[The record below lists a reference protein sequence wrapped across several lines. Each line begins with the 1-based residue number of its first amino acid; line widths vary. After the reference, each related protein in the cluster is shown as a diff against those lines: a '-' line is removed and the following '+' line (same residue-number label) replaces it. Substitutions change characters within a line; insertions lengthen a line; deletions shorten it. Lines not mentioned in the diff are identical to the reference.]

1 MTATM
6 RAAQVQQAGGPF
18 VVVDMPVPEPG
29 PGQVR
34 VKVHACGICGGD
46 AIPRNALF
54 GTKLPRVPG
63 HEIAGVVD
71 AVGAGVEVWQVGQRV
86 GVGWGGGVD
95 FTCEYCRR
103 GDFTNCLSRTI
114 VGMSY
119 DGGYAEYIVAP
130 QDAVARIP
138 EGLTFEEAAP
148 LMCAGVTAFNALR
161 HAHAGPGATVA
172 VQGVGGV
179 GHLAIQFADKMGFR
193 TVAINRG
200 RDKEELA
207 RRLGADEY
215 IDSTEGQAGDALKAV
230 GGASAVLATVS
241 RAELQTDLVKGLRP
255 NGQLIVLEGGDPMQV
270 TGHHLADGRLT
281 VSGWYSGV
289 AQDSEDTLNFV
300 VLKGVRPI
308 IETYPLEQAEE
319 AWQHQ
324 PKANLRIV
332 LQTQR
337 ALPKGGARGAG
348 AADRAAGKPR
358 HR

>member
-18 VVVDMPVPEPG
+18 VMTDLPIPEPKR
-29 PGQVR
+29 GQIR
-34 VKVHACGICGGD
+34 VKVYACGICGGD

-54 GTKLPRVPG
+54 GTVLPRVPG

-71 AVGAGVEVWQVGQRV
+71 AVGEGVEVFQVGQRV
-86 GVGWGGGVD
+86 GVGWSGGVD

-103 GDFTNCLSRTI
+103 GDFTNCVQHTI
-114 VGMSY
+114 VGTSY
-119 DGGYAEYIVAP
+119 DGGYADYMVAP

-148 LMCAGVTAFNALR
+148 LMCGGITAFNALR
-161 HAHAGPGATVA
+161 HAHAGPGDTVA

-179 GHLAIQFADKMGFR
+179 GHLAIQFANKMGFR

-200 RDKEELA
+200 RDKEKLA
-207 RRLGADEY
+207 RELGADEY
-215 IDSTEGQAGDALKAV
+215 IDSNEGSAGEALKALD
-230 GGASAVLATVS
+230 GASAILATVS
-241 RAELQTDLVKGLRP
+241 RAELQSDLVKGLRP
-255 NGQLIVLEGGDPMQV
+255 NGQLIVLEGGDPIQV
-270 TGHHLADGRLT
+270 TGHELADTRLS

-289 AQDSEDTLNFV
+289 AQDSEDTLNFA
-300 VLKGVRPI
+300 VLKGIRPI
-308 IETYPLEQAEE
+308 IETYPLEEAEE

-332 LQTQR
+332 LKTQ
-337 ALPKGGARGAG
+337 PQ
-348 AADRAAGKPR
+348 
-358 HR
+358 

>member
-54 GTKLPRVPG
+54 DTKLPRVPG

-148 LMCAGVTAFNALR
+148 LMCAGTTAFNALR
-161 HAHAGPGATVA
+161 HAHAGPGDTVA
-172 VQGVGGV
+172 VHGVGGV

-215 IDSTEGQAGDALKAV
+215 IDSSQGDAGEALKAL

-332 LQTQR
+332 LQTER
-337 ALPKGGARGAG
+337 ALPNGGPRGAG

>member
-18 VVVDMPVPEPG
+18 VMTDLPIPEPKA
-29 PGQVR
+29 GQIR
-34 VKVHACGICGGD
+34 VKVYACGICGGD

-54 GTKLPRVPG
+54 GTVLPRVPG

-71 AVGAGVEVWQVGQRV
+71 AVGDGVTVWEAGQRV
-86 GVGWGGGVD
+86 GVGWSGGVD
-95 FTCEYCRR
+95 FTCEFCRR
-103 GDFTNCLSRTI
+103 GDFTNCVQHTI
-114 VGMSY
+114 VGTSY
-119 DGGYAEYIVAP
+119 DGGYAEYMVAP

-138 EGLTFEEAAP
+138 EGLTFEDAAP
-148 LMCAGVTAFNALR
+148 LMCGGITAFNALR
-161 HAHAGPGATVA
+161 HAHAGPGDTVA

-179 GHLAIQFADKMGFR
+179 GHLAIQFANKMGFR

-200 RDKEELA
+200 RDKEKLA
-207 RRLGADEY
+207 RELGADEY
-215 IDSTEGQAGDALKAV
+215 IDSNEGSAGEALKAL

-241 RAELQTDLVKGLRP
+241 RAELQSDLVKGLRP
-255 NGQLIVLEGGDPMQV
+255 NGQLIVLEGGDPIQV
-270 TGHHLADGRLT
+270 TGHDLADTRLS

-289 AQDSEDTLNFV
+289 AQDSEETLNFA
-300 VLKGVRPI
+300 VLKGIRPI

-332 LQTQR
+332 LKTQ
-337 ALPKGGARGAG
+337 PE
-348 AADRAAGKPR
+348 
-358 HR
+358 

>member
-1 MTATM
+1 MTETM

-18 VVVDMPVPEPG
+18 VVTDVPIPEPKA
-29 PGQVR
+29 GQIR

-54 GTKLPRVPG
+54 GTVLPRIPG

-71 AVGAGVEVWQVGQRV
+71 AVGEGVTVWELGQRV
-86 GVGWGGGVD
+86 GVGWSGGVD
-95 FTCEYCRR
+95 FTCEFCRR

-114 VGMSY
+114 VGTSY
-119 DGGYAEYIVAP
+119 DGGYAEFMVAP

-138 EGLTFEEAAP
+138 EALSFEDAAP
-148 LMCAGVTAFNALR
+148 LMCGGITAFNALR
-161 HAHAGPGATVA
+161 HAKAGPGDTIA

-200 RDKEELA
+200 RDKEKLA
-207 RRLGADEY
+207 RQLGADEY
-215 IDSTEGQAGDALKAV
+215 IDSNEGDAGEALQAL
-230 GGASAVLATVS
+230 GGAAVVLATVS
-241 RAELQTDLVKGLRP
+241 RAELQSDLVKGLRP
-255 NGQLIVLEGGDPMQV
+255 NGQLIVLEGSDPIQV
-270 TGHHLADGRLT
+270 TGHALSEGRLS

-289 AQDSEDTLNFV
+289 AQDSEETLNFA
-300 VLKGVRPI
+300 VLKNIRPI
-308 IETYPLEQAEE
+308 IETFPLEQAED

-332 LQTQR
+332 LKTQ
-337 ALPKGGARGAG
+337 PE
-348 AADRAAGKPR
+348 
-358 HR
+358 

>member
-1 MTATM
+1 M

-18 VVVDMPVPEPG
+18 VVTDMAIPEPKA
-29 PGQVR
+29 GQIR

-54 GTKLPRVPG
+54 GTVLPRVPG

-71 AVGAGVEVWQVGQRV
+71 AVGDGVTVFQVGQRV
-86 GVGWGGGVD
+86 GVGWSGGVD

-103 GDFTNCLSRTI
+103 GDFTNCVQHTI
-114 VGMSY
+114 VGTSY
-119 DGGYAEYIVAP
+119 DGGYAEYMVAP

-148 LMCAGVTAFNALR
+148 LMCGGITAFNALR
-161 HAHAGPGATVA
+161 HAHAGPGDTVA

-179 GHLAIQFADKMGFR
+179 GHLAIQFANKMGFR

-200 RDKEELA
+200 RDKEALA
-207 RRLGADEY
+207 RQLGADEY
-215 IDSTEGQAGDALKAV
+215 IDSNEGDAGAALKALD
-230 GGASAVLATVS
+230 GASAILATVS
-241 RAELQTDLVKGLRP
+241 RAELQSDLVKGLRP
-255 NGQLIVLEGGDPMQV
+255 NGQLIVLEGSDPIHV
-270 TGHHLADGRLT
+270 TGHDLADTRLS

-289 AQDSEDTLNFV
+289 AQDSEDTLNFA
-300 VLKGVRPI
+300 VLKGIRPI
-308 IETYPLEQAEE
+308 IETYPLEEAEE

-332 LQTQR
+332 LKTQ
-337 ALPKGGARGAG
+337 PE
-348 AADRAAGKPR
+348 
-358 HR
+358 